1 MVSSRLTIALAPFA
15 LVLVLALP
23 ACDSARNA
31 GTGSGGSSGGNPSGV
46 GGSQGASAGRSQGGS
61 AGSSQGGSVGGSQG
75 GSAGGSQGGNAGARD
90 GGDAGKNYPMTVTC
104 EADAGASC
112 PEGQPCPEVP
122 SSATSCGNL
131 PAVLGHPAIPE
142 ATSRPLGCTAG
153 LPFGNPYYNDV
164 QQTCTCMPTIGSPG
178 TASWLCPL

>member
-46 GGSQGASAGRSQGGS
+46 GGSQGASAGRSQGG
-61 AGSSQGGSVGGSQG
+61 
-75 GSAGGSQGGNAGARD
+75 NAGARD
-90 GGDAGKNYPMTVTC
+90 GGDAGKNYPMTFTC

>member
-1 MVSSRLTIALAPFA
+1 MVSTRLTIAAAPFA
-15 LVLVLALP
+15 LVLVLSLP
-23 ACDSARNA
+23 ACGSAKNA

-46 GGSQGASAGRSQGGS
+46 D
-61 AGSSQGGSVGGSQG
+61 GSQG
-75 GSAGGSQGGNAGARD
+75 GSAGGSQGGNAGASD
-90 GGDAGKNYPMTVTC
+90 GGDVGKSYPMTFTC

-122 SSATSCGNL
+122 SSATSCGDL

-142 ATSRPLGCTAG
+142 TTSRPLGCTAG
-153 LPFGNPYYNDV
+153 LPFGNSFYNDM

-178 TASWLCPL
+178 TASWYCPL